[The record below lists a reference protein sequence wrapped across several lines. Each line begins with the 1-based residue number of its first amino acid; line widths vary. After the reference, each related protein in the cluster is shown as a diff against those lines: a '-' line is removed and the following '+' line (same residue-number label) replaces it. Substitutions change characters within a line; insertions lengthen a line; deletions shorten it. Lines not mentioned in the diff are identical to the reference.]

1 MTVAPHSFDADEFHD
16 SAEPHASAEPASPA
30 AVLKDIRFS
39 YDRGTSWALD
49 GVSLTVHA
57 GERLCLVGPNGS
69 GKSTLARLIA
79 GLTAPDGGEV
89 TLLGQRVY
97 AAGPNA
103 DAYRAARHGIG
114 MVFQNPEDQL
124 VTTVLEDDVAFG
136 PENLGLEREL
146 IGERIV
152 DSLQAVGLANLR
164 QSDPTRMSGGQ
175 QQRASIAGM
184 LAMNPA
190 MLVLDEPT
198 AMLDESARAEVMRI
212 LDDLQARGTTIVHV
226 THHPDETVHADR
238 IVHMEAGRIIGITA
252 AVDNRSPL
260 AEAVSQSET
269 EGSIGTEAAPS
280 RPTNDSPRQREREDG
295 SELPLLSDGIGDMT
309 NPIIRVSHLT
319 YRYPSAKRA
328 VIDDLSFTIARGET
342 VALMGVN
349 GSGKSTLVRMLCALT
364 APTAG
369 SIEVAGV
376 PVAST
381 GKRGRNVR
389 PKSANRKQ

>member
-114 MVFQNPEDQL
+114 MVFQNPDDQL

-175 QQRASIAGM
+175 QHTRLHRRHAGHEPWQCWYWM
-184 LAMNPA
+184 SRPPCWTNPHA
-190 MLVLDEPT
+190 PKLCAFWM
-198 AMLDESARAEVMRI
+198 
-212 LDDLQARGTTIVHV
+212 DLQARGTTIVHV

-252 AVDNRSPL
+252 AVDNQSPL

-269 EGSIGTEAAPS
+269 EGSIGTEAAPVALRTTAPAS
-280 RPTNDSPRQREREDG
+280 G
-295 SELPLLSDGIGDMT
+295 
-309 NPIIRVSHLT
+309 
-319 YRYPSAKRA
+319 SAK
-328 VIDDLSFTIARGET
+328 
-342 VALMGVN
+342 
-349 GSGKSTLVRMLCALT
+349 T
-364 APTAG
+364 APNCRC
-369 SIEVAGV
+369 S
-376 PVAST
+376 PMAS
-381 GKRGRNVR
+381 VI
-389 PKSANRKQ
+389 

>member
-1 MTVAPHSFDADEFHD
+1 MCIRD
-16 SAEPHASAEPASPA
+16 S
-30 AVLKDIRFS
+30 
-39 YDRGTSWALD
+39 SWALD

-175 QQRASIAGM
+175 QQRAAIAGM

-190 MLVLDEPT
+190 KMCI
-198 AMLDESARAEVMRI
+198 R
-212 LDDLQARGTTIVHV
+212 
-226 THHPDETVHADR
+226 DR
-238 IVHMEAGRIIGITA
+238 NNALATC
-252 AVDNRSPL
+252 AVPISSN
-260 AEAVSQSET
+260 
-269 EGSIGTEAAPS
+269 
-280 RPTNDSPRQREREDG
+280 
-295 SELPLLSDGIGDMT
+295 PLLGS
-309 NPIIRVSHLT
+309 
-319 YRYPSAKRA
+319 SA
-328 VIDDLSFTIARGET
+328 TIA
-342 VALMGVN
+342 L
-349 GSGKSTLVRMLCALT
+349 GSKLSA
-364 APTAG
+364 AA
-369 SIEVAGV
+369 I
-376 PVAST
+376 ASRCRFSESSSLEMCIRD
-381 GKRGRNVR
+381 RGRDSLFLSPSQ
-389 PKSANRKQ
+389 PKG

>member
-1 MTVAPHSFDADEFHD
+1 M
-16 SAEPHASAEPASPA
+16 
-30 AVLKDIRFS
+30 LKDIRFS

-152 DSLQAVGLANLR
+152 DSLQAVGWRTYA
-164 QSDPTRMSGGQ
+164 SPTR
-175 QQRASIAGM
+175 
-184 LAMNPA
+184 
-190 MLVLDEPT
+190 
-198 AMLDESARAEVMRI
+198 
-212 LDDLQARGTTIVHV
+212 
-226 THHPDETVHADR
+226 
-238 IVHMEAGRIIGITA
+238 
-252 AVDNRSPL
+252 
-260 AEAVSQSET
+260 
-269 EGSIGTEAAPS
+269 
-280 RPTNDSPRQREREDG
+280 
-295 SELPLLSDGIGDMT
+295 
-309 NPIIRVSHLT
+309 
-319 YRYPSAKRA
+319 
-328 VIDDLSFTIARGET
+328 
-342 VALMGVN
+342 
-349 GSGKSTLVRMLCALT
+349 
-364 APTAG
+364 
-369 SIEVAGV
+369 
-376 PVAST
+376 PV
-381 GKRGRNVR
+381 
-389 PKSANRKQ
+389 

>member
-146 IGERIV
+146 IGERI
-152 DSLQAVGLANLR
+152 
-164 QSDPTRMSGGQ
+164 
-175 QQRASIAGM
+175 IAGRGVGE
-184 LAMNPA
+184 LTPVRPDPYERRAA
-190 MLVLDEPT
+190 ATRLHRRHAGHEPGN
-198 AMLDESARAEVMRI
+198 A
-212 LDDLQARGTTIVHV
+212 
-226 THHPDETVHADR
+226 
-238 IVHMEAGRIIGITA
+238 
-252 AVDNRSPL
+252 
-260 AEAVSQSET
+260 
-269 EGSIGTEAAPS
+269 
-280 RPTNDSPRQREREDG
+280 
-295 SELPLLSDGIGDMT
+295 GIG
-309 NPIIRVSHLT
+309 
-319 YRYPSAKRA
+319 
-328 VIDDLSFTIARGET
+328 
-342 VALMGVN
+342 
-349 GSGKSTLVRMLCALT
+349 
-364 APTAG
+364 
-369 SIEVAGV
+369 
-376 PVAST
+376 
-381 GKRGRNVR
+381 
-389 PKSANRKQ
+389 

>member
-175 QQRASIAGM
+175 QQRASIA
-184 LAMNPA
+184 ACWP
-190 MLVLDEPT
+190 
-198 AMLDESARAEVMRI
+198 
-212 LDDLQARGTTIVHV
+212 
-226 THHPDETVHADR
+226 
-238 IVHMEAGRIIGITA
+238 
-252 AVDNRSPL
+252 
-260 AEAVSQSET
+260 
-269 EGSIGTEAAPS
+269 
-280 RPTNDSPRQREREDG
+280 
-295 SELPLLSDGIGDMT
+295 
-309 NPIIRVSHLT
+309 
-319 YRYPSAKRA
+319 
-328 VIDDLSFTIARGET
+328 
-342 VALMGVN
+342 
-349 GSGKSTLVRMLCALT
+349 
-364 APTAG
+364 
-369 SIEVAGV
+369 
-376 PVAST
+376 
-381 GKRGRNVR
+381 
-389 PKSANRKQ
+389 

>member
-124 VTTVLEDDVAFG
+124 VTTVLEDDVAF
-136 PENLGLEREL
+136 
-146 IGERIV
+146 V
-152 DSLQAVGLANLR
+152 
-164 QSDPTRMSGGQ
+164 
-175 QQRASIAGM
+175 
-184 LAMNPA
+184 
-190 MLVLDEPT
+190 
-198 AMLDESARAEVMRI
+198 
-212 LDDLQARGTTIVHV
+212 
-226 THHPDETVHADR
+226 
-238 IVHMEAGRIIGITA
+238 RIISLG
-252 AVDNRSPL
+252 
-260 AEAVSQSET
+260 
-269 EGSIGTEAAPS
+269 
-280 RPTNDSPRQREREDG
+280 
-295 SELPLLSDGIGDMT
+295 
-309 NPIIRVSHLT
+309 
-319 YRYPSAKRA
+319 
-328 VIDDLSFTIARGET
+328 
-342 VALMGVN
+342 
-349 GSGKSTLVRMLCALT
+349 
-364 APTAG
+364 
-369 SIEVAGV
+369 
-376 PVAST
+376 
-381 GKRGRNVR
+381 
-389 PKSANRKQ
+389 